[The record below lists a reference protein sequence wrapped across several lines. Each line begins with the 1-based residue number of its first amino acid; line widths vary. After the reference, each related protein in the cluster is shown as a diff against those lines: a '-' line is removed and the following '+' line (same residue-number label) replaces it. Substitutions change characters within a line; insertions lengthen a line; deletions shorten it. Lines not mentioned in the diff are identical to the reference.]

1 MQALF
6 DLYEDIVGMYAY
18 DTEMSGAL
26 HQWCTHL
33 KTKIKDR
40 KRPSQK
46 IFFGRNDPNH
56 PDAQFQYSKTVDRA
70 ITDSAKNGAH
80 TNTLRRSVIA
90 LTYAIWEDQHRQ
102 RIAYECQLSDKNRLE
117 SDVFHDLNR
126 YRQAIL
132 HAGGRLVGEPK
143 VIKFFR
149 SGEEV
154 LLTDDHMYE
163 LFSILIS
170 EINRIGEVYYKKNPK
185 LKLDQTLHSNRTV

>member
-1 MQALF
+1 
-6 DLYEDIVGMYAY
+6 MYAY
-18 DTEMSGAL
+18 HEEMCGAL
-26 HQWCTHL
+26 NQWCTHL
-33 KTKIKDR
+33 KTKIK
-40 KRPSQK
+40 KPKLPNQK
-46 IFFGRNDPNH
+46 IFFGRNNPNH
-56 PDAQFQYSKTVDRA
+56 LDAKFQYSKIVDRA
-70 ITDSAKNGAH
+70 ITDSAKNGTH
-80 TNTLRRSVIA
+80 ENTLRRSVIA

-102 RIAYECQLSDKNRLE
+102 RIAYECQLSDKNGVE

-154 LLTDDHMYE
+154 LLTNDHIYE
-163 LFSILIS
+163 LFSILIN

-185 LKLDQTLHSNRTV
+185 VTLDQTLQSNRTV